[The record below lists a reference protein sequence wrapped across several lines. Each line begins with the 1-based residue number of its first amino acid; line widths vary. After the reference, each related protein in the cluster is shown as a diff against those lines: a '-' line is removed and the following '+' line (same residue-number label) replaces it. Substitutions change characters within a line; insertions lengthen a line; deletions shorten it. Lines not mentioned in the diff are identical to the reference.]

1 MKIMNKNLNTK
12 LEELNGFQAIDT
24 NVALT
29 EIRSQLHEVSF
40 FLYNNSEY
48 KITYSNLARKLRPI
62 FSVDE
67 ICWEL
72 SQRGL
77 RGQAGYADCEERN
90 RLGPGMIN
98 NAVFNL
104 FLHN

>member
-40 FLYNNSEY
+40 FLTTLNMTTIHFNP
-48 KITYSNLARKLRPI
+48 ARKLRPI
-62 FSVDE
+62 FSVD
-67 ICWEL
+67 
-72 SQRGL
+72 
-77 RGQAGYADCEERN
+77 
-90 RLGPGMIN
+90 
-98 NAVFNL
+98 
-104 FLHN
+104 